1 MSEQFSVELQL
12 VLALSHPEDLQEEQA
27 KALCNTAINWPRFI
41 AICHRQHVSG
51 FIHAR
56 LAKYPDLPLPQNVLQ
71 AFSAYAGKTT
81 ARNLF
86 MLGAFEQLSTAF
98 AQAQIQMV
106 AFKGIDY
113 IERIY
118 TSIDQRFLSDLDL
131 LIPQKDLIATR
142 ALLESMGY
150 NCIENIRQSRFHEK
164 RFGYIHAPLQCQK
177 GGVSIDL
184 HIRLGKEHMRINEQ
198 VWQEIQPKQRY
209 FVMKPAFALLYHC
222 YHLNKHVYGHGFKL
236 SQLHEFVS
244 LYNKCSE
251 IEKQQVWKLANAIS
265 GNQWLVNSNA
275 LLQYFYQTEIAHPF
289 DDQQKH
295 PQIEHNILNWIEK
308 EEVAQNLET
317 FQSLN
322 PLEWLG
328 FRFFQVFPTKN
339 YLNQWHANDQKQNS
353 YFKLWLIRAFKM
365 ASQIYTRLTKRA

>member
-1 MSEQFSVELQL
+1 MSEQFSLELQL
-12 VLALSHPEDLQEEQA
+12 VLALSHPDGLQVDKA

-71 AFSAYAGKTT
+71 AFSAYASKTT

-86 MLGAFEQLSTAF
+86 MLGAFEQLSAAF
-98 AQAQIQMV
+98 AQEKIQMV

-113 IERIY
+113 IDRIY

-131 LIPQKDLIATR
+131 LIHQKDLIATR

-198 VWQEIQPKQRY
+198 VWQEIEPKQRH

-236 SQLHEFVS
+236 SQLLEFVS
-244 LYNKCSE
+244 LFNKCSE
-251 IEKQQVWKLANAIS
+251 IEKQQVWKLVNKIS
-265 GNQWLVNSNA
+265 ATQWLVNSNA
-275 LLQYFYQTEIAHPF
+275 LLQYFYQNEIALQF

-308 EEVAQNLET
+308 EEVAKNLET
-317 FQSLN
+317 LKSLN
-322 PLEWLG
+322 PLEWLAFG
-328 FRFFQVFPTKN
+328 LFQVFPTKN
-339 YLNQWHANDQKQNS
+339 YLNQWHANGQKQNS
-353 YFKLWLIRAFKM
+353 YLKLWLIRAVKM
-365 ASQIYTRLTKRA
+365 VNKIYTRFTKRA

>member
-1 MSEQFSVELQL
+1 MSEQFSLELQL
-12 VLALSHPEDLQEEQA
+12 VLALSHPDGLQVDKA
-27 KALCNTAINWPRFI
+27 KGLCNTAINWPRFI

-71 AFSAYAGKTT
+71 AFSAYASKTT

-86 MLGAFEQLSTAF
+86 MLGAFEQLSAAF
-98 AQAQIQMV
+98 AQEKIQMV

-113 IERIY
+113 IDRIY

-131 LIPQKDLIATR
+131 LIHQKDLIATR

-198 VWQEIQPKQRY
+198 VWQEIEPKQRH

-236 SQLHEFVS
+236 SQLLEFVS
-244 LYNKCSE
+244 LFNKCSE
-251 IEKQQVWKLANAIS
+251 IEKQQVWKLVNKIS
-265 GNQWLVNSNA
+265 ATQWLVNSNA
-275 LLQYFYQTEIAHPF
+275 LLQYFYQNEIALQF

-308 EEVAQNLET
+308 EEVAKNLET
-317 FQSLN
+317 LKSLN
-322 PLEWLG
+322 PLEWLAFG
-328 FRFFQVFPTKN
+328 LFQVFPTKN
-339 YLNQWHANDQKQNS
+339 YLNQWHANGQKQNS
-353 YFKLWLIRAFKM
+353 YLKLWLIRAVKM
-365 ASQIYTRLTKRA
+365 VNKIYTRFTKRA